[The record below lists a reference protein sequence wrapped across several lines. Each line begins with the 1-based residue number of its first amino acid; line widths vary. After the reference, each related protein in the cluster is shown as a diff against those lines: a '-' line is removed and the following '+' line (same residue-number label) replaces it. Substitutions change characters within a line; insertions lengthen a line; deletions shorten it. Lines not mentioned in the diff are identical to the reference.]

1 MFLASGK
8 ANELSP
14 GLNLEIQKEAHNY
27 KNPKTNATSKSLTSD
42 WATGTTIEES
52 SLPLQPLAA
61 QQEAEFHQ
69 ESQSYLKISWKSVP
83 RPQW

>member
-42 WATGTTIEES
+42 
-52 SLPLQPLAA
+52 
-61 QQEAEFHQ
+61 
-69 ESQSYLKISWKSVP
+69 
-83 RPQW
+83 